1 MANKIIGKE
10 YPVKDIFN
18 KIFDYYIPPYQR
30 PYAWSEEETRILF
43 EDLYDF
49 YKTADKEDNY
59 FLGSIV
65 LKKEEDIPQADVI
78 DGQQRLTTLTILIA
92 VMCSLMKG
100 ENFDSGYKYI
110 QEKGDKMEG
119 IEPKPRLH
127 LREKDQPF
135 FNKYI
140 QNIKIDELLQLN
152 SGNFKNEAQ
161 RHIQENCAVFR
172 KCMMDYFKDDEE
184 EIFDFCSF
192 LIKRCYLV
200 VVCAPSQQSAFRVFS
215 VMNSRGMDLLP
226 IDIVKADVIGK
237 IPPSEQQ
244 KYTDKWE
251 EFETFATRDGFNEV
265 FTHLRMIFAKT
276 KAKKSLLEEFTQYVV
291 KKLEPKQLID
301 DYLAPYTNA
310 YIHIKNKNYE
320 SVKNA
325 EEINKCLFWLNKLE
339 FSDWMPVA
347 MKFYVSNQNDP
358 DYMLWFF
365 KKFERLTSYLH
376 VTARDINQRIERYK
390 LILDEMDNNPN
401 STIDNPLR
409 SIELTSQEKKNF
421 VTALNGDIYLYPAK
435 RRNYIILRLNDF
447 VSDGAQ
453 NVNYSP
459 DILTIEHVLPQT
471 VKPETEWAKTWPDEE
486 IRKLWLNKIA
496 NLVPL
501 TRQKN
506 SKAQNYDFRTK
517 VDIYF
522 RKNGTT
528 SYPLTTQVV
537 METKWTLDL
546 VEQRQKQLIQVFKD
560 KWDLNYVDEVK
571 QVINDDNNI
580 MFFLK
585 LRGANA
591 QGYPKEKQFVVTKGS
606 RISKDIV
613 PSLETGYPSAF
624 VLRNELITNSTIQD
638 DVFTKDFIF
647 DSSSLAGSVVI
658 GRPANGYSEWKDAS
672 DISLGEY
679 ANEAKKQSEE
689 TE

>member
-1 MANKIIGKE
+1 MANKIVGKE
-10 YPVKDIFN
+10 YPLKDIFN
-18 KIFDYYIPPYQR
+18 KGFDYYIPPYQR

-49 YKTADKEDNY
+49 CKTADEDDNY

-65 LKKEEDIPQADVI
+65 LKKEEDIPRADVI
-78 DGQQRLTTLTILIA
+78 DGQQRLTTLTILLST
-92 VMCSLMKG
+92 MC
-100 ENFDSGYKYI
+100 NFMTGKKKDSCYKYI
-110 QEKGDKMEG
+110 QEEGDIIEG
-119 IEPKPRLH
+119 IESKPRLH
-127 LREKDQPF
+127 LREKDQEF

-140 QNIKIDELLQLN
+140 QNLKIDELLSLN
-152 SGNFKNEAQ
+152 KENLKNEAQ
-161 RHIQENCAVFR
+161 KHIYENCKVFVN
-172 KCMMDYFKDDEE
+172 CMKEQLQSDEE
-184 EIFDFCSF
+184 LIFNFCRF
-192 LIKRCYLV
+192 VANRCYLV

-237 IPPSEQQ
+237 ISTNEQQ

-251 EFETFATRDGFNEV
+251 ELETIATRDGFNEV
-265 FTHLRMIFAKT
+265 FTHIRMIFAKT
-276 KAKKSLLEEFTQYVV
+276 KAKKSLLEEFIQYVV
-291 KKLEPKQLID
+291 EKLEPKQLID
-301 DYLAPYTNA
+301 DYLEPYTNS

-320 SVKNA
+320 SVRNA
-325 EEINKCLFWLNKLE
+325 EEINKYLFWLNKLE

-347 MKFYVSNQNDP
+347 MKFYVSNENDP

-390 LILDEMDNNPN
+390 LVLDEMDNNAN

-409 SIELTSQEKKNF
+409 SIELTNQEKKNF

-486 IRKLWLNKIA
+486 VRKYWLNKIS

-506 SKAQNYDFRTK
+506 SEAQNYDFRTK

-537 METKWTLDL
+537 METQWTLDL
-546 VEQRQKQLIQVFKD
+546 VEQRQKQLIQVFKE
-560 KWDLNYVDEVK
+560 KWDLDYVDEVK
-571 QVINDDNNI
+571 PSINEGTI
-580 MFFLK
+580 VMFFLK

-591 QGYPKEKQFVVTKGS
+591 QGYPKGKQFVVTKGS
-606 RISKDIV
+606 RVSKDIV
-613 PSLETGYPSAF
+613 PSLETGYPRAF
-624 VLRNELITNSTIQD
+624 VLRNELITNGTIQD
-638 DVFTKDFIF
+638 EVFTKDFIF
-647 DSSSLAGSVVI
+647 DSPSLADSVVI